1 MLVVYKPGSGR
12 KLQRHVRWLRAQAEQ
27 RQITL
32 SWYETTGFYGRD
44 NEAIRLLLQ
53 TESSVVVVGGDG
65 TINLVVNAMCG
76 KSAQLACLP
85 AGTGND
91 FCRQFGYTEK
101 QWRETVFSSHS
112 IALDLGA
119 IGERCFVNIAGVGFN
134 ADVVQSLRGQKHGGA
149 LSYVWGGLK
158 QLFCAPTIELKT
170 AQGRGL
176 TQGMMLLLANGRF
189 FAAGLQPAPLAQLQD
204 GQLECVW
211 FSAKTWW
218 QRLIVFAAMLV
229 GCHQRLPWVRREKRT
244 QLDIVTPGLAVEA
257 DGDLVAT
264 TPVTIRSLPGAIQL
278 RSLPGTASSG

>member
-1 MLVVYKPGSGR
+1 M
-12 KLQRHVRWLRAQAEQ
+12 QRHVRWLRAQAEQ

-44 NEAIRLLLQ
+44 YDAIRLLLQ
-53 TESSVVVVGGDG
+53 VESAVVVVGGDG

-76 KSAQLACLP
+76 SSAQLACLP

-101 QWRETVFSSHS
+101 QWRATVFSSHC

-176 TQGMMLLLANGRF
+176 TR
-189 FAAGLQPAPLAQLQD
+189 
-204 GQLECVW
+204 
-211 FSAKTWW
+211 AKT
-218 QRLIVFAAMLV
+218 
-229 GCHQRLPWVRREKRT
+229 
-244 QLDIVTPGLAVEA
+244 
-257 DGDLVAT
+257 
-264 TPVTIRSLPGAIQL
+264 
-278 RSLPGTASSG
+278 